1 MPAPL
6 RIGSGDSEPPQQPSL
21 SPWQPLALGFRPFF
35 LLAGL
40 SALVLMVVWLLVWDR
55 GGGGPLGYYGPVDW
69 HAHEMLFGF
78 GTAVI
83 AGFLLTAVRNWTG
96 MQTPAGL
103 PLALLALVW
112 LGGRVLPGCAG
123 CPALLG
129 AAVDWAFLPLLALAL
144 ARPLWQGRNRSN
156 RWFLVLLG
164 AMAVANGLVHA
175 QALGWTTATAALGI
189 AAMLT
194 LTLILLVFVGGR
206 IMPFFT
212 ESALAGSRPL
222 TRRWVEL
229 SGVSLLSVLALVQ
242 ALGLTGPVPAVLLAA
257 AGLVQLVR
265 LAGWYDKR
273 VLQVPLL
280 WVLYTGYLW
289 LVLGLLLLA
298 ASELGAFPRSGA
310 RHALTIGAIGVFM
323 LGMMARVAL
332 GHTGRTLAPARAIVA
347 AFVVA
352 NLAAVARVFGPIVH
366 PAGYPEWIMASGVLW
381 VIAFALFTAVYTP
394 ILLRR
399 RADGRPG

>member
-6 RIGSGDSEPPQQPSL
+6 RIGSGGSEPPQQPGL

-40 SALVLMVVWLLVWDR
+40 SALLLMLVWLFVWNR
-55 GGGGPLGYYGPVDW
+55 GAGGPLGYYGPVDW

-78 GTAVI
+78 ATAVI

-103 PLALLALVW
+103 PLALLALAW
-112 LGGRVLPGCAG
+112 LGGRVLPGCPG

-129 AAVDWAFLPLLALAL
+129 AAVEWAFLPLLALAL
-144 ARPLWQGRNRSN
+144 ARPLWTGRNRYN
-156 RWFLVLLG
+156 RWFLVLLS
-164 AMAVANGLVHA
+164 AMALANGLVHA
-175 QALGWTTATAALGI
+175 QALGWTAGTAAQGI
-189 AAMLT
+189 AVMLT
-194 LTLILLVFVGGR
+194 LTLVLLVFVGGR

-212 ESALAGSRPL
+212 ESALAGSRPV

-229 SGVSLLSVLALVQ
+229 SGVSLLGALALVQ
-242 ALGLTGPVPAVLLAA
+242 AVGLAGPVPAILLAA
-257 AGLVQLVR
+257 AGLIQLVR
-265 LAGWYDKR
+265 LAGWYDRR

-298 ASELGAFPRSGA
+298 ASELGAFPRSAA
-310 RHALTIGAIGVFM
+310 RHALTVGAIGVFM

-352 NLAAVARVFGPIVH
+352 NLAAVARVFGPLVY
-366 PAGYPEWIMASGVLW
+366 PAGYADWIMTSGVLW
-381 VIAFALFTAVYTP
+381 AVAFGLFAAIYTP